1 MLANKDIER
10 FVKLGSQITSSFPAL
25 ALALLFLLS
34 TFRAIGSGKGLNKS
48 LNFLKPLIFKV
59 PTAVFFTLG

>member
-48 LNFLKPLIFKV
+48 LNFLPLIFKV